1 MGRKNIKTC
10 LFICD
15 VFQTFKEF
23 GIELSDATKQRV
35 MKDLDRQKEAEL
47 TWNDLFKN
55 EFGGN
60 SRTWLWRISYED
72 RWKERAHNGVDIAH
86 SMIVESCVKPAVKD
100 EDFIKELIRR
110 PRKTPFGAGAY
121 DLIGTFHSLK
131 LADKKSLS
139 ASIYQIT
146 KLVRERNHLMTDE
159 KFNADVKAYREKN
172 AIIQQLRK
180 ENTEMMNTYVT
191 KMTKKLAL
199 KREAERLS

>member
-15 VFQTFKEF
+15 VFQTFEEF

-35 MKDLDRQKEAEL
+35 LKDLDKHKDAEL
-47 TWNDLFKN
+47 TWNDIFKN

-60 SRTWLWRISYED
+60 SHTWLWRISYED
-72 RWKERAHNGVDIAH
+72 RWKERTHNGVDIAH

-131 LADKKSLS
+131 LVDKKSLS
-139 ASIYQIT
+139 SSIYQIT
-146 KLVRERNHLMTDE
+146 KLIRERNHLMTDE

-172 AIIQQLRK
+172 AVIQQLRK